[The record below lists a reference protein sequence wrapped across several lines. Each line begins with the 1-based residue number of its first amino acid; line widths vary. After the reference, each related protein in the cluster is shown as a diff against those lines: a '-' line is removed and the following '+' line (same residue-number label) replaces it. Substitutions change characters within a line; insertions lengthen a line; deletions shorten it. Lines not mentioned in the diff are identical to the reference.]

1 MSTAKASVIV
11 VNYNGAHLLPDCL
24 DALARRR
31 EDGVAF
37 DAIVVDN
44 ASSDGSRELLAR
56 DFPWVRVIASAANLG
71 FAGGNNLALDE
82 VTTPYAVLLNN
93 DATPEPGWL
102 PNLLAAFDEPGGHDV
117 GIACGKILFRP
128 RFAPVQLRT
137 PAFDPGPQDTRELGV
152 RIYRVTVDGTD
163 VTDKVLWQQAAYG
176 PEGSGSGR
184 FRWTRASG
192 EFLLPLPPGIAADG
206 RRMTQPAKV
215 TISVAAE
222 TAKPVTFT
230 AGEQHFD
237 ARADTSAADVDLEL
251 SPGIEVFDVIN
262 NAGSIVLQDGSGA
275 DRGFQ
280 EIDHGQYDEPGEVFA
295 ACGNGMALRTVVGRE
310 LGWFDDAFFMYYE
323 DTDLS
328 WRWRS
333 RGWAIRYVP
342 TAVLRHIHAA
352 SSKEWSPSWVFHVE
366 RNRLL
371 MLTKNATRGLACRAV
386 LGYLRGSGT
395 RLARALAEGVRARRR
410 PALREQLLRAKIL
423 RSYARHAP
431 RALRERR
438 RLRRKAVVSR
448 SQLRAWLVSRK

>member
-1 MSTAKASVIV
+1 VTAAKASVIV

-24 DALARRR
+24 LALASQRD
-31 EDGVAF
+31 DGIAF
-37 DAIVVDN
+37 DTIVVDN
-44 ASSDGSRELLAR
+44 ASNDGSRELLAR
-56 DFPWVRVIASAANLG
+56 DFPWVRVITSPTNLG
-71 FAGGNNLALDE
+71 FAGGNNLALDKI
-82 VTTPYAVLLNN
+82 TTPYAVLLNN

-102 PNLLAAFDEPGGHDV
+102 RNLLAVFDEPRGHEV
-117 GIACGKILFRP
+117 GIATGKILFLP
-128 RFAPVQLRT
+128 KFAPLQLRT
-137 PAFDPGPQDTRELGV
+137 AAFHAGPQDTRELGV
-152 RIYRVTVDGTD
+152 RVNRVTVDGMD

-192 EFLLPLPPGIAADG
+192 EFLLPLPPDVATDG
-206 RRMTQPAKV
+206 RVMTRPAKV
-215 TISVAAE
+215 TLSLAAE
-222 TAKPVTFT
+222 TAKSVTFVV
-230 AGEQHFD
+230 GEQQVD
-237 ARADTSAADVDLEL
+237 ARADTSTTDVDLEL

-280 EIDHGQYDEPGEVFA
+280 EVDQGQYDEPGEVFA
-295 ACGNGMALRTVVGRE
+295 ACGNGMALRTAVGRE

-371 MLTKNATRGLACRAV
+371 MLTKNATRGLASRAV
-386 LGYLRGSGT
+386 LGYLRGSGI
-395 RLARALAEGVRARRR
+395 RLARAVIEGVRTRHR
-410 PALREQLLRAKIL
+410 PALREQLLRARIL
-423 RSYARHAP
+423 RSYTRRAP

-448 SQLRAWLVSRK
+448 PQLQGWLVSRR

>member
-1 MSTAKASVIV
+1 VSTVKASVIV

-24 DALARRR
+24 LALARQR
-31 EDGVAF
+31 DGGVAF

-44 ASSDGSRELLAR
+44 ASRDGSRELLAR
-56 DFPWVRVIASAANLG
+56 DFPWVRVIASPTNLG

-102 PNLLAAFDEPGGHDV
+102 RNLLAAFDEPGGHDV
-117 GIACGKILFRP
+117 AIACGKILFRP
-128 RFAPVQLRT
+128 KFARMQLRT
-137 PAFDPGPQDTRELGV
+137 PAFHPGPQDTRELGV
-152 RIYRVTVDGTD
+152 RIYGVTVDGTD
-163 VTDKVLWQQAAYG
+163 VTDKVLWEQVAFG

-192 EFLLPLPPGIAADG
+192 EFLLPLPPDIAADG
-206 RRMTQPAKV
+206 QHMTQPAKV
-215 TISVAAE
+215 TFSIAADL
-222 TAKPVTFT
+222 AKPVTFL
-230 AGEQHFD
+230 AGEQQIE
-237 ARADTSAADVDLEL
+237 ARVDTSTTDVDLEL

-280 EIDHGQYDEPGEVFA
+280 EIDRGQYDEPGEVFA
-295 ACGNGMALRTVVGRE
+295 ACGNGMAMRTVVGRE

-352 SSKEWSPSWVFHVE
+352 SSKEWSPRWVFHVE

-371 MLTKNATRGLACRAV
+371 MLTKNATFGLASRAV

-395 RLARALAEGVRARRR
+395 RLARSLLDSVRTRRR
-410 PALREQLLRAKIL
+410 PALREQLLRAQVL
-423 RSYARHAP
+423 RSYARQAP

-438 RLRRKAVVSR
+438 RLRRKATVPA
-448 SQLRAWLVSRK
+448 SQLQGWLVSRR

>member
-1 MSTAKASVIV
+1 VSTAKASVIV

-24 DALARRR
+24 LALARQRD
-31 EDGVAF
+31 DGVAF

-56 DFPWVRVIASAANLG
+56 DFPWVRVIASPTNRG

-102 PNLLAAFDEPGGHDV
+102 RNLLAAFDEPGGHDV

-128 RFAPVQLRT
+128 KFARVQLRT
-137 PAFDPGPQDTRELGV
+137 PAFHPGPQDTRELGV
-152 RIYRVTVDGTD
+152 RIYGVTVDGTD
-163 VTDKVLWQQAAYG
+163 VTDKVLWEQVAFG

-192 EFLLPLPPGIAADG
+192 EFLLPLPADIAADG
-206 RRMTQPAKV
+206 RHMTQPAKV
-215 TISVAAE
+215 TLRIAAE
-222 TAKPVTFT
+222 TAKPVTIL
-230 AGEQHFD
+230 AGEQQIE
-237 ARADTSAADVDLEL
+237 ARVDTSTTDIDLEL

-280 EIDHGQYDEPGEVFA
+280 EIDRGQYDEPGEVFA
-295 ACGNGMALRTVVGRE
+295 ACGNGMAMRTVVGRE

-328 WRWRS
+328 WRWRA

-352 SSKEWSPSWVFHVE
+352 SSKEWSPRWIFHVE

-371 MLTKNATRGLACRAV
+371 MLTKNATLGLACRAV

-395 RLARALAEGVRARRR
+395 RLARSLLDGVRTRRR
-410 PALREQLLRAKIL
+410 PALREQLLRARVL
-423 RSYARHAP
+423 RSYARQAP

-438 RLRRKAVVSR
+438 RLRRKAAVPA
-448 SQLRAWLVSRK
+448 SQLQGWLVSRR